1 MKLAVLSRAFFALG
15 GNTLAAPPNG
25 ELVQAIFGFGLRDHR
40 TLNRFSFP
48 EGKALPFPRRRGF
61 SRSEDRC
68 QGWRSH
74 RRAKRAGLPLTR
86 SAAEATAAGIPRGI
100 VLLYQSRCDQSSL
113 SELRST
119 GSIRTLSGVREAGL
133 PIRGQALG
141 GPLATREDRTS
152 TPRRRNSS
160 ASI

>member
-86 SAAEATAAGIPRGI
+86 PQRRLLARVFRGI